1 MINGIEIK
9 NFQSHK
15 HTKIDFTK
23 GVNVFCGESDN
34 GKTAIIR
41 AIRWVVEN
49 RPLGTDKL
57 NSYWNENFKE
67 DMSVKL
73 FLENNQWVERIR
85 NKTLNGYRFFN
96 NEKEITLEASGK
108 EVPQIISDM
117 LRFSDVNF
125 QFQMDSPYLISM
137 TSGDASK
144 YLNKIIHLDV
154 IDNTL
159 SIAESDKRNLNAEK
173 KVIEKDII
181 DYQNKIENLSWLDE
195 ANTFQKRI
203 EHYDESISVNKNKIE
218 TLKKSIE
225 KYESCE
231 VLDLTKQNTIIQEIE
246 NIKLNDV
253 SELKKSIE
261 TYEEYSKKYMN
272 LERHKKYIEKIES
285 LKIYDTSK
293 LQKSIED
300 YEFNLN
306 HKSYAEEE
314 IKNLKNKLPHIC
326 PLCGHAL
333 D

>member
-108 EVPQIISDM
+108 EVPQVISDM

-159 SIAESDKRNLNAEK
+159 SVAESDKRNLNAEK
-173 KVIEKDII
+173 KIIEKDII

-203 EHYDESISVNKNKIE
+203 EHYDESIGANKNKIE

-231 VLDLTKQNTIIQEIE
+231 VLDLTEQNTMIQEIE

-272 LERHKKYIEKIES
+272 LERHKKYIEKIGS

-293 LQKSIED
+293 LQKSIEN

-306 HKSYAEEE
+306 HKLYAEEE